1 MVDFVLFDNEIDLID
16 LQANVVR
23 NQDDIS
29 MMIVVMVLLNEILQN
44 KYENEFFV
52 GIREEFKNYFDKLL

>member
-29 MMIVVMVLLNEILQN
+29 MMIVVVVLLNEI
-44 KYENEFFV
+44 
-52 GIREEFKNYFDKLL
+52 

>member
-23 NQDDIS
+23 NPDDIS
-29 MMIVVMVLLNEILQN
+29 MMIVVVVLLNKI
-44 KYENEFFV
+44 
-52 GIREEFKNYFDKLL
+52 